1 MFQYSLYVKLKKC
14 GCKVVLFADT
24 NKLKEH
30 NGIELNR
37 LFENISIT
45 NNKFL
50 CVYFTM
56 YPYLQRIGW
65 LFAKYRFGLINKAI
79 LFKVITFPVWENYQ
93 LNDSELVQIRY
104 IFSFPSI
111 VDKANLQIRNK
122 IKETNSVSIHIR
134 RGDYIKSPIY
144 RRTHGNVCTFD
155 YYIKS
160 IEYILQHVKKPVFF
174 VFSDDIQWAKDN
186 LSLNDVYYISGNNG
200 LNSYIDMQL
209 MSLCKHNIIAN
220 STFSAWGA
228 ILNSNPDKI
237 VIAPRKWINN
247 CFDTTLQKIGYS
259 DWVIIDNRVPI
270 ITLRADGMKLSD
282 KYIDYLLKQTHND
295 YRVVSDTV
303 LNDDRFVFNI
313 AHTEI
318 SLINIEMKDIEFEA
332 LSDCYWI
339 EKKICEYYEKS
350 K

>member
-1 MFQYSLYVKLKKC
+1 M
-14 GCKVVLFADT
+14 FADT
-24 NKLKEH
+24 NNLKEH

-111 VDKANLQIRNK
+111 ADKANLQIRNK

-144 RRTHGNVCTFD
+144 RRTHGNVCTSD

-160 IEYILQHVKKPVFF
+160 IEYILQHVKKPVFLF
-174 VFSDDIQWAKDN
+174 LVMIF
-186 LSLNDVYYISGNNG
+186 NG
-200 LNSYIDMQL
+200 
-209 MSLCKHNIIAN
+209 
-220 STFSAWGA
+220 
-228 ILNSNPDKI
+228 
-237 VIAPRKWINN
+237 
-247 CFDTTLQKIGYS
+247 QKI
-259 DWVIIDNRVPI
+259 
-270 ITLRADGMKLSD
+270 T
-282 KYIDYLLKQTHND
+282 YLLMMFTIF
-295 YRVVSDTV
+295 
-303 LNDDRFVFNI
+303 L
-313 AHTEI
+313 EI
-318 SLINIEMKDIEFEA
+318 MA
-332 LSDCYWI
+332 
-339 EKKICEYYEKS
+339 
-350 K
+350 